1 MSSATTNIESVLHE
15 ERVFPPP
22 AEFAERARVKSM
34 EELEALRQLASG
46 KSFARLARELELH
59 ENVLRRWQREYEK
72 EPGRAFPGKGQGK
85 VWLDREA
92 ELERK
97 IGQMTLENDFLKKAL
112 QRLEEQRLLD
122 NDGGSARS
130 TRRSKKK

>member
-1 MSSATTNIESVLHE
+1 MALTQRKFT
-15 ERVFPPP
+15 R
-22 AEFAERARVKSM
+22 EFKLA
-34 EELEALRQLASG
+34 ALKQLAGG

-72 EPGRAFPGKGQGK
+72 APLRAFPGKGQGGLQ
-85 VWLDREA
+85 LDRVA

-122 NDGGSARS
+122 NGGGGKRS
-130 TRRSKKK
+130 MSRSQKK

>member
-1 MSSATTNIESVLHE
+1 VGLTQRRFTL
-15 ERVFPPP
+15 
-22 AEFAERARVKSM
+22 EFK
-34 EELEALRQLASG
+34 LEALRQLASG

-112 QRLEEQRLLD
+112 QRLEEQRLLE
-122 NDGGSARS
+122 NAGGGARS
-130 TRRSKKK
+130 ARRSKKK

>member
-1 MSSATTNIESVLHE
+1 VGLTQRKFT
-15 ERVFPPP
+15 R
-22 AEFAERARVKSM
+22 EFK
-34 EELEALRQLASG
+34 LEALRQLTSG

-85 VWLDREA
+85 LWLDREA

-122 NDGGSARS
+122 NVGGGARS

>member
-1 MSSATTNIESVLHE
+1 VGLAQRRFT
-15 ERVFPPP
+15 R
-22 AEFAERARVKSM
+22 EFK
-34 EELEALRQLASG
+34 LEALRQLAGG

-72 EPGRAFPGKGQGK
+72 EPGRAFPGKGQGR

-122 NDGGSARS
+122 NVGGGARS

>member
-1 MSSATTNIESVLHE
+1 MGLTQRKFT
-15 ERVFPPP
+15 R
-22 AEFAERARVKSM
+22 EFK
-34 EELEALRQLASG
+34 LEAIRQLASG
-46 KSFARLARELELH
+46 KSFAQLARQLELH

-72 EPGRAFPGKGQGK
+72 EPGRAFPGKGQGR

-122 NDGGSARS
+122 NVGGGARS
-130 TRRSKKK
+130 MRRSKKK

>member
-1 MSSATTNIESVLHE
+1 MGLTQRRFT
-15 ERVFPPP
+15 R
-22 AEFAERARVKSM
+22 EFK
-34 EELEALRQLASG
+34 LEALRQVAAG

-72 EPGRAFPGKGQGK
+72 EPERAFPGKGQGK

-112 QRLEEQRLLD
+112 QRLEEQRLLG
-122 NDGGSARS
+122 NVGGGARS

>member
-1 MSSATTNIESVLHE
+1 VGLTQRRFT
-15 ERVFPPP
+15 R
-22 AEFAERARVKSM
+22 EFK
-34 EELEALRQLASG
+34 LEALRQLAGG

-59 ENVLRRWQREYEK
+59 ENVVRRWQREYEK

-97 IGQMTLENDFLKKAL
+97 IGQMRLENDFLKKAL

-122 NDGGSARS
+122 NVGGGARS

>member
-1 MSSATTNIESVLHE
+1 VGLTQRRFT
-15 ERVFPPP
+15 R
-22 AEFAERARVKSM
+22 EFK
-34 EELEALRQLASG
+34 LEALRQLAGG

-59 ENVLRRWQREYEK
+59 ENVVRRWQREYEK

-97 IGQMTLENDFLKKAL
+97 IGQMRLENDFLKKAL

-122 NDGGSARS
+122 NVGGGARS
-130 TRRSKKK
+130 TSRSKKK